1 MQARALLKKL
11 ILTGCCIFDTAENIP
26 EEPDADNADVG
37 SAHELFR
44 VQYSIFDPRIF
55 RGFSYWSVFLDV
67 RISAVPERK
76 IQKMKQR
83 TKINLYALCEAAI
96 MVALATVFSLLRF
109 PPFRIDLWA
118 QGGSI
123 DFVMVPIIIL
133 GWRRGARWAIPAG
146 LALGLIECLIAGGIG
161 WGLPSVLLDYVL
173 AYGAVGV
180 AGFFRNEKW
189 GLAAGAAV
197 ASLAR
202 FCIHFVSGVT
212 IYKIA
217 VGESVGIFGM
227 TFGDNMSYLYS
238 LVYNG
243 SYMLG
248 NMIIALLIVFILRA
262 PLKKLPK

>member
-1 MQARALLKKL
+1 
-11 ILTGCCIFDTAENIP
+11 
-26 EEPDADNADVG
+26 
-37 SAHELFR
+37 
-44 VQYSIFDPRIF
+44 
-55 RGFSYWSVFLDV
+55 
-67 RISAVPERK
+67 
-76 IQKMKQR
+76 MKQ
-83 TKINLYALCEAAI
+83 TKTANTLRALCEAAI
-96 MVALATVFSLLRF
+96 MIALATVFSLLRF

-133 GWRRGARWAIPAG
+133 SWRRGARWGIPAG
-146 LALGLIECLIAGGIG
+146 LALGIIECLIAGGIG

-180 AGFFRNEKW
+180 AGFFKGEKY
-189 GLAAGAAV
+189 GLILGTAV

-202 FCIHFVSGVT
+202 FVIHFISGVT

-217 VGESVGIFGM
+217 FGETMEIFGM
-227 TFGDNMSYLYS
+227 QFTSDMSYLYS

-248 NMIIALLIVFILRA
+248 NMLVALLLVIVLVKPLR
-262 PLKKLPK
+262 KLPK

>member
-1 MQARALLKKL
+1 
-11 ILTGCCIFDTAENIP
+11 
-26 EEPDADNADVG
+26 
-37 SAHELFR
+37 
-44 VQYSIFDPRIF
+44 
-55 RGFSYWSVFLDV
+55 
-67 RISAVPERK
+67 
-76 IQKMKQR
+76 MKQ
-83 TKINLYALCEAAI
+83 TKKANNLIALCEAAVMI
-96 MVALATVFSLLRF
+96 ALATVFSLLRF

-146 LALGLIECLIAGGIG
+146 LALGLVECLIAGGIG

-173 AYGAVGV
+173 AYGAVGI

-189 GLAAGAAV
+189 GLAAGTAA

-202 FCIHFVSGVT
+202 FAIHFISGVT

-217 VGESVGIFGM
+217 FGDTMEIFGM
-227 TFGDNMSYLYS
+227 QFTSEASYLYS

-248 NMIIALLIVFILRA
+248 NMCAAFIITLVLTVPLR
-262 PLKKLPK
+262 KLPK

>member
-1 MQARALLKKL
+1 M
-11 ILTGCCIFDTAENIP
+11 I
-26 EEPDADNADVG
+26 
-37 SAHELFR
+37 
-44 VQYSIFDPRIF
+44 
-55 RGFSYWSVFLDV
+55 
-67 RISAVPERK
+67 
-76 IQKMKQR
+76 
-83 TKINLYALCEAAI
+83 
-96 MVALATVFSLLRF
+96 ALATVFSLLRF

-189 GLAAGAAV
+189 GLTVGTVA

-202 FCIHFVSGVT
+202 FVIHFISGVT

-217 VGESVGIFGM
+217 FGDTMEIFGM
-227 TFGDNMSYLYS
+227 QFTSDMSYLYS

-248 NMIIALLIVFILRA
+248 NMIVALLLTFVLTIPLR
-262 PLKKLPK
+262 KLPK

>member
-1 MQARALLKKL
+1 MTPDFFGGFIFGKPDPCILGQKEVFPPFRKGKNNNMKLKQTKRA
-11 ILTGCCIFDTAENIP
+11 
-26 EEPDADNADVG
+26 
-37 SAHELFR
+37 
-44 VQYSIFDPRIF
+44 
-55 RGFSYWSVFLDV
+55 
-67 RISAVPERK
+67 
-76 IQKMKQR
+76 
-83 TKINLYALCEAAI
+83 INLRALCESAI
-96 MVALATVFSLLRF
+96 LVALATVFSLLRF

-133 GWRRGARWAIPAG
+133 GWRRGFRWAIPAG

-173 AYGAVGV
+173 AYGAVGL

-189 GLAAGAAV
+189 GLPVGAVVAAF
-197 ASLAR
+197 AR
-202 FCIHFVSGVT
+202 FVIHYISGVT

-248 NMIIALLIVFILRA
+248 NMIIALIIVFILQA
-262 PLKKLPK
+262 PLRKLPK